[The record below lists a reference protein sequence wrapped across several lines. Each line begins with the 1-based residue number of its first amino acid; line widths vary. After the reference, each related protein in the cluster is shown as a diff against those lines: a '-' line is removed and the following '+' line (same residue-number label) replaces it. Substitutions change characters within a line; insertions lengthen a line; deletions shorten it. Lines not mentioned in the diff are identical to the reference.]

1 MTSLQAVFQGP
12 PAYLGG
18 KRRLVPLIFSLIAKS
33 IEPSDWTR
41 AKFLDPM
48 CGGGSVALA
57 AKAYGFE
64 TIASDVA
71 SRALIPAHALVANN
85 RVKLHQRDVLNLF
98 LPVTESSGS
107 GPLPSWIPREQAEI
121 VIHALELTADL
132 VEPKQSLVRLL
143 VLKAIL
149 RCMPMSMPSASDA
162 ETFAVG
168 NFDKISPR
176 RLSSYMRFETVF
188 TPAGLS
194 HIAEEINASIIGGKG
209 SAIHGNAI
217 DAIKSTDADVVY
229 LDPPYPGTIG
239 YRDVYRKLDVLLG
252 DEAGSSGAP
261 NLSALLETSSHIQ
274 LAVIS
279 YGGPSTRF
287 EEVCELI
294 SQHRTIERAL
304 EIPYR
309 HLGSVASAKKNKS
322 NREYLVVATT

>member
-1 MTSLQAVFQGP
+1 M
-12 PAYLGG
+12 
-18 KRRLVPLIFSLIAKS
+18 VPLIFSLIAQS
-33 IEPSDWTR
+33 IGQSEWAKT
-41 AKFLDPM
+41 KFLDPM

-64 TIASDVA
+64 TIASDIA
-71 SRALIPAHALVANN
+71 ARALIPAQALVANN
-85 RVKLHQRDVLNLF
+85 RVKLHQRDILSF
-98 LPVTESSGS
+98 FPPVPDSSES
-107 GPLPSWIPREQAEI
+107 GPLPTWIPREQGKI
-121 VIHALELTADL
+121 VLRCLELTKDL
-132 VEPKQSLVRLL
+132 SDPKRSLVRLL
-143 VLKAIL
+143 LLKAVL

-162 ETFAVG
+162 EAFAAG

-176 RLSSYMRFETVF
+176 RLSSYMAFETVF
-188 TPAGLS
+188 TPTGLS
-194 HIAEEINASIIGGKG
+194 HIAEEINASITGGKG
-209 SAIHGNAI
+209 SAIHG
-217 DAIKSTDADVVY
+217 DAVEVIKNTATDVVY
-229 LDPPYPGTIG
+229 LDPPYPRTIG

-252 DEAGSSGAP
+252 DDVGSSGAP

-309 HLGSVASAKKNKS
+309 HLGSVASAKKNRS